1 MGNNIIA
8 HLVFFS
14 TYPTLTRLYHTHH
27 TFEKHHT
34 HMFIQTFKQLLW
46 TYFPVPR
53 FSKFSFP
60 PLIFSPS
67 IRLSHQYGYVQ
78 VQLCKSNKQ
87 RLKQIDQII
96 VNLLH
101 FWAPS
106 SIQRYE
112 IWRFWGHY
120 WCLRLHHFKLESIF
134 KIKISHLKFET
145 KSLSFSLSLSLSLFF
160 FFFFFKF

>member
-1 MGNNIIA
+1 MKFIIIIIIYFKA
-8 HLVFFS
+8 QTLPPQTFGSGSVPDCPLDFFS

-46 TYFPVPR
+46 TYFPVPC

-60 PLIFSPS
+60 PLIFSPF

-101 FWAPS
+101 FWAPRS
-106 SIQRYE
+106 EERCVGKE
-112 IWRFWGHY
+112 C
-120 WCLRLHHFKLESIF
+120 WCPCRSRWSPYH
-134 KIKISHLKFET
+134 
-145 KSLSFSLSLSLSLFF
+145 
-160 FFFFFKF
+160 